1 MVANMYRVVTDN
13 IAVFDGIIPS
23 ISWHTYKQFKYALI
37 SSAQYQNIS
46 SYFWQD
52 CYHHQISVGFAPA
65 HEFKAL
71 FFDLDGTILRS
82 ESLVEVA
89 KMVNMDAEIEA
100 MTTAAMQGEASF
112 SDNFKQRLKL
122 LQEVRAKSLQSLSLP
137 LYDGIEE
144 TLASSKRNGLHIFLI
159 SSAIY
164 PIVKR
169 VGDLLGFDDYQG
181 NRIKYQGGKL
191 MLDEKSAI
199 IDSDG
204 KRLWVEDKC
213 AHLGIKSE
221 NIAVIGDGANDMR
234 MMEFAQLAV
243 GFHPKRV
250 LLDCVNALNF
260 SGDHRFIMP
269 LIMDNL
275 NLERG
280 N

>member
-1 MVANMYRVVTDN
+1 MYRVVTDN
-13 IAVFDGIIPS
+13 IAILDGIIQN
-23 ISWHTYKQFKYALI
+23 ISWQSYKQFQYALI
-37 SSAQYQNIS
+37 SSDQYQSIS

-52 CYHHQISVGFAPA
+52 CYHHRISVGFAPD
-65 HEFKAL
+65 HDFKAL

-89 KMVNMDAEIEA
+89 KTVNMEAEIEA
-100 MTTAAMQGEASF
+100 MTTAAMQGEESF
-112 SDNFKQRLKL
+112 NANFKQRLQL

-144 TLASSKRNGLHIFLI
+144 TLAHSKKSGLHIFLI

-181 NRIKYQGGKL
+181 NRVKYQGGKL

-199 IDSDG
+199 IDSEG
-204 KRLWVEDKC
+204 KKLWVEDKC
-213 AHLGIKSE
+213 AHLGIDRE
-221 NIAVIGDGANDMR
+221 NVAVIGDGANDMR

-243 GFHPKRV
+243 GFQPKRV
-250 LLDCVNALNF
+250 LLDCVDALNF
-260 SGDHRFIMP
+260 SGDHRFIIP
-269 LIMDNL
+269 LVMANL
-275 NLERG
+275 DLERG